1 MNKYIFRGSSL
12 ILLDS
17 PLSQNCKVRVIYA
30 LIFVMHS
37 KAWEY
42 YYWNILMA
50 QKLICNY
57 GEAAKCDAYTLTLYV
72 NGYYTN
78 TWKPTWLH
86 I

>member
-17 PLSQNCKVRVIYA
+17 LLSQNCKVSVTHA

-50 QKLICNY
+50 QK
-57 GEAAKCDAYTLTLYV
+57 
-72 NGYYTN
+72 
-78 TWKPTWLH
+78 
-86 I
+86 